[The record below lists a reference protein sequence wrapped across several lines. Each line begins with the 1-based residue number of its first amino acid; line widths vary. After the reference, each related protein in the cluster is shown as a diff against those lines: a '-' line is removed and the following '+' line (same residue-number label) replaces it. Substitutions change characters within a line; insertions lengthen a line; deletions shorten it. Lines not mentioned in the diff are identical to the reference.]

1 LIKGGPGAFQQ
12 DAGKPDCSALRHP
25 DENQD
30 PGRLAEAF
38 LDPESC
44 SGMIACGIEMQA
56 EHVQDDEKGS
66 GISFIQ
72 AFCRILIAS
81 QPNSIF
87 CLEF

>member
-1 LIKGGPGAFQQ
+1 
-12 DAGKPDCSALRHP
+12 LRHP

-66 GISFIQ
+66 SRKFHTSAAAGDGT
-72 AFCRILIAS
+72 AGLIKK
-81 QPNSIF
+81 
-87 CLEF
+87 ET